1 MRLKLLQLLR
11 DQGTRS
17 LSENPGLLPVFKTTT
32 VLGRGME
39 AQVPDWGIGLPKSCD
54 SFSQKA
60 GSEQQVLA
68 INPRGGTLIF
78 K

>member
-1 MRLKLLQLLR
+1 M
-11 DQGTRS
+11 
-17 LSENPGLLPVFKTTT
+17 
-32 VLGRGME
+32 LGRGTE
-39 AQVPDWGIGLPKSCD
+39 AQVPDWGIGLPKSRD